1 METETIMI
9 IDGAVECI
17 SHNEYM
23 DGYQVSYS
31 VMTEIT
37 NVIHETEQ
45 VQSVIVSRF
54 YISPCSGSGFMIK
67 DKIQTIFT

>member
-1 METETIMI
+1 
-9 IDGAVECI
+9 
-17 SHNEYM
+17 M

>member
-1 METETIMI
+1 MNAYLT
-9 IDGAVECI
+9 
-17 SHNEYM
+17 NEYM